1 MKTLE
6 DKAFE
11 LYPDVS
17 FKKDVESEDTFR
29 TNEIRLLE
37 RAAFIK
43 GYEEAMR
50 WRNVKMELP
59 EIHDNNSTVENED
72 LVIIKLPKYNS
83 YEFAVLVKVDGKL
96 VWDLPDVGTFELHEI
111 VEWRPIE

>member
-1 MKTLE
+1 METIE

-17 FKKDVESEDTFR
+17 FKKDVASVDTFR

-37 RAAFIK
+37 RAAFMK

-50 WRNVKMELP
+50 WRNAKMELP

-72 LVIIKLPKYNS
+72 LVIVKLPKYNS
-83 YEFAVLVKVDGKL
+83 YEFAELVKVDGKL
-96 VWDLPDVGTFELHEI
+96 VWDVPDVGTFELHEI